1 MTLATP
7 LEEIFKQLNPRQ
19 KSALKNLGLKTVRDL
34 LYHFPYRYE
43 NPADLK
49 RIGEVFEGEKVR
61 VWGKVKK
68 IDYEKTWK
76 KKLNI
81 AYATVEDPTGRIKL
95 VWFRQPYIAKM
106 LPEGSCAIFS
116 GKVAM
121 RKQEKYIANPLYDIV
136 PCSVIPAFSKED
148 SAKLQPLYSASSG
161 ISSLWISKAIS
172 KIIRQVNIAEFLP
185 EEIIKKYHLPELGK
199 ALRWAHFPKTED
211 HASAAKKRF
220 AFEEVF
226 LMQLL
231 RMSQKEEIKKTSGIK
246 LSNLETLRDEFVTL
260 LPFKLTNAQEKAVN
274 DIIKDFKSG
283 HPMNRLLEG
292 DVGSGKTAA
301 AACAAYVIA
310 KNGMQAAYM
319 APTEILARQHF
330 ETFAKVLGRAGLK
343 IGLLTSSI
351 SEKFPSKIAREKST
365 HVSKTQLLKW
375 VGEGEF
381 PILIGTHSLIEKNVE
396 FKKLALA
403 MVDEQHRF
411 GVMQRSK
418 LFQKNANK
426 EVRPPG
432 EVGPP
437 VPHFLTMTATPIP
450 RTLALTIY
458 ADLDVSLIDEMP
470 AGRKPIE
477 TKIVPPKERNLAYE
491 FIRTKLAEGDQAFVI
506 CPRIEPL
513 DQRKSDFPRKSDF
526 LKAEMKSVKEEY
538 KKLKEKIFP
547 EFEIGIMHGKLTP
560 KEKEETMRQFRDG
573 KTQVLVSTSVVEV
586 GVDIPNATIMMI
598 ESAERFGLA
607 QLHQFRGR
615 VGRSDKK
622 SYCFIL
628 AGNYSANIFR
638 RLRALT
644 TAKTGFELAEY
655 DLEFRG
661 PGELSGRR
669 QWGISDIG
677 MEALRNLKMVEA
689 ARAEA
694 KAIIEST
701 SLNQHSVLVEKVK
714 ALSREPPHF
723 A

>member
-1 MTLATP
+1 MTPDTK
-7 LEEIFKQLNPRQ
+7 LEEVFKQLAPRQ
-19 KSALKNLGLKTVRDL
+19 KAALKNLGLKTVRDI

-61 VWGKVKK
+61 IWGRVKK
-68 IDYEKTWK
+68 IDFEKTWK

-121 RKQEKYIANPLYDIV
+121 RGREKYIANPLYDIV
-136 PCSVIPAFSKED
+136 PCSVIPAFSRED
-148 SAKLQPLYSASSG
+148 AAKLQPLYSSTSG

-172 KIIRQVNIAEFLP
+172 RILLQIQIPEFLP
-185 EEIIKKYHLPELGK
+185 EEIIKKYHLPELVK

-246 LSNLETLRDEFVTL
+246 LSSIEALKDEFIKL
-260 LPFKLTNAQEKAVN
+260 LPFGLTGAQKRAVEEVL
-274 DIIKDFKSG
+274 KDLKSG

-292 DVGSGKTAA
+292 DVGSGKTAVA
-301 AACAAYVIA
+301 GCAAYIVA
-310 KNGMQAAYM
+310 KNGMQATYM

-330 ETFAKVLGRAGLK
+330 ETFYKLLAGMGIK

-351 SEKFPSKIAREKST
+351 SEKFPSKINPKLPTHISKS
-365 HVSKTQLLKW
+365 QLLKW
-375 VGEGEF
+375 VREGEID
-381 PILIGTHSLIEKNVE
+381 ILIGTHALIEKKVV
-396 FKKLALA
+396 FSAKGGSAYGGKKLGLA

-411 GVMQRSK
+411 GVLQRSRLLK
-418 LFQKNANK
+418 KTEK
-426 EVRPPG
+426 S
-432 EVGPP
+432 
-437 VPHFLTMTATPIP
+437 PHFLTMTATPIP

-470 AGRKPIE
+470 EGRKPIE

-491 FIRTKLAEGDQAFVI
+491 FIKGRLAEGDQAFVI
-506 CPRIEPL
+506 CPRIEPKNW
-513 DQRKSDFPRKSDF
+513 KSDFPWKSDF
-526 LKAEMKSVKEEY
+526 LRAEMKSVKEEH

-547 EFEIGIMHGKLTP
+547 EFNIGIMHGKLTP
-560 KEKEETMRQFRDG
+560 KEKEETMRRFREG
-573 KTQVLVSTSVVEV
+573 KTHVLVSTSVVEV
-586 GVDIPNATIMMI
+586 GVDVPNATIMLI
-598 ESAERFGLA
+598 EGAERFGLA

-615 VGRSDKK
+615 VGRSEKK

-628 AGNYSANIFR
+628 AGSYSAGIFR
-638 RLRALT
+638 RLKALT

-661 PGELSGRR
+661 AGELTGHH

-689 ARAEA
+689 ARLEA
-694 KAIIEST
+694 RAIIESALLLKYPL
-701 SLNQHSVLVEKVK
+701 LNEKVK
-714 ALSREPPHF
+714 ILQKEPLHF
-723 A
+723 E

>member
-1 MTLATP
+1 MTPETK
-7 LEEIFKQLNPRQ
+7 LEEIFTKLLPKQ
-19 KSALKNLGLKTVRDL
+19 KSALKNLELRTVGDL

-49 RIGEVFEGEKVR
+49 RIGEVFEGEQVR

-76 KKLNI
+76 KKINI

-116 GKVAM
+116 GKVAF
-121 RKQEKYIANPLYDIV
+121 RKNEKYIANPLYDIV
-136 PCSVIPAFSKED
+136 PCNVIPAFSKED
-148 SAKLQPLYSASSG
+148 SAKLQPLYSSSSG
-161 ISSLWISKAIS
+161 LSSLWISKAVS
-172 KIIRQVNIAEFLP
+172 KILSQIKINEFLP
-185 EEIIKKYHLPELGK
+185 ESIVAKYHLPELAK
-199 ALRWAHFPKTED
+199 ALRWAHFPKTEE

-231 RMSQKEEIKKTSGIK
+231 RIGQKEEIKKTAGAGFKNLKK
-246 LSNLETLRDEFVTL
+246 LKEEFLGLFNFQPT
-260 LPFKLTNAQEKAVN
+260 KAQLSAIN
-274 DIIKDFKSG
+274 DVIKDFESG

-292 DVGSGKTAA
+292 DVGSGKTAVA
-301 AACAAYVIA
+301 AAAAFMVA
-310 KNGMQAAYM
+310 KNGMEATYM

-330 ETFAKVLGRAGLK
+330 ETFTKLFKNSGIK

-351 SEKFPSKIAREKST
+351 SDKFPSKVNPALST
-365 HVSKTQLLKW
+365 HISKNQLLKW
-375 VGEGEF
+375 VSNGEI
-381 PILIGTHSLIEKNVE
+381 PILIGTHSLIEKKVA
-396 FKKLALA
+396 FKNLALA

-411 GVMQRSK
+411 GVMQRSR
-418 LFQKNANK
+418 LFKKSA
-426 EVRPPG
+426 RA
-432 EVGPP
+432 
-437 VPHFLTMTATPIP
+437 PHFLSMTATPIP

-477 TKIVPPKERNLAYE
+477 TKIVPPKDRSLAYE
-491 FIRTKLAEGDQAFVI
+491 FIRSKLAEGDQAFVI
-506 CPRIEPL
+506 CPRIEP
-513 DQRKSDFPRKSDF
+513 KEFSKTGFF
-526 LKAEMKSVKEEY
+526 KAEIKSVKEEH

-547 EFEIGIMHGKLTP
+547 EFEIGIMHGRLKP
-560 KEKEETMRQFRDG
+560 KEKEEAMRRFRDG

-586 GVDIPNATIMMI
+586 GVDVPNATIMMI
-598 ESAERFGLA
+598 EGAERFGLA

-615 VGRSDKK
+615 VGRSEKK

-638 RLRALT
+638 RLKALT
-644 TAKTGFELAEY
+644 TSKTGFELAEY

-661 PGELSGRR
+661 AGELSGKK

-694 KAIIEST
+694 KNIIEEKT
-701 SLNQHSVLVEKVK
+701 LLNYPLLQAKILDLQK
-714 ALSREPPHF
+714 EPLHF
-723 A
+723 E

>member
-1 MTLATP
+1 MTPDTK

-19 KSALKNLGLKTVRDL
+19 KAALKNLGLRSVNNL

-61 VWGKVKK
+61 FWGKVKK
-68 IDYEKTWK
+68 IDFEKTWK

-121 RKQEKYIANPLYDIV
+121 RKQEKYIANPLYDVV
-136 PCSVIPAFSKED
+136 PCNIIPAFSKED
-148 SAKLQPLYSASSG
+148 SAKLQPLYSSSSG
-161 ISSLWISKAIS
+161 ISSLWISKAIE
-172 KIIRQVNIAEFLP
+172 KILPQAGEQEFLP
-185 EEIIKKYHLPELGK
+185 EEIIKKYHLPDLGK

-226 LMQLL
+226 LMQLF
-231 RMSQKEEIKKTSGIK
+231 RIGQKEEIKKTAGAGFKNLKK
-246 LSNLETLRDEFVTL
+246 LKEEFLGLFNFQPT
-260 LPFKLTNAQEKAVN
+260 KAQLCAIDDV
-274 DIIKDFKSG
+274 IKDLESG

-292 DVGSGKTAA
+292 DIGSGKTAVA
-301 AACAAYVIA
+301 AAAAYFIA
-310 KNGMQAAYM
+310 QNGMEATYM
-319 APTEILARQHF
+319 ATTEILARQHF
-330 ETFAKVLGRAGLK
+330 ETFTKLFKNSGIK

-351 SEKFPSKIAREKST
+351 SDKFPSKVNPALST
-365 HVSKTQLLKW
+365 HISKSQLLRW
-375 VGEGEF
+375 VANGEI
-381 PILIGTHSLIEKNVE
+381 PILIGTHSLIEKNVV
-396 FKKLALA
+396 FKKLGLA

-411 GVMQRSK
+411 GVLQRSR
-418 LFQKNANK
+418 LFKKTAL
-426 EVRPPG
+426 P
-432 EVGPP
+432 
-437 VPHFLTMTATPIP
+437 PHFLTMTATPIP

-491 FIRTKLAEGDQAFVI
+491 FIRTKLVEGDQAFVI
-506 CPRIEPL
+506 CPRIEPQ
-513 DQRKSDFPRKSDF
+513 DQRKSDFLGKSDF

-560 KEKEETMRQFRDG
+560 KEKEETMRRFRGDEI
-573 KTQVLVSTSVVEV
+573 KLLVSTSVVEV
-586 GVDIPNATIMMI
+586 GVDVPNATIMMI
-598 ESAERFGLA
+598 EGAERFGLA

-628 AGNYSANIFR
+628 AGSYSANIFR
-638 RLRALT
+638 RLKALT

-669 QWGISDIG
+669 QWGISDI
-677 MEALRNLKMVEA
+677 
-689 ARAEA
+689 
-694 KAIIEST
+694 
-701 SLNQHSVLVEKVK
+701 
-714 ALSREPPHF
+714 
-723 A
+723 

>member
-1 MTLATP
+1 MNMDLAMP
-7 LEEIFKQLNPRQ
+7 LEQIFKQLTPRQ
-19 KSALKNLGLKTVRDL
+19 KSALKNLGLRTFRDL

-61 VWGKVKK
+61 IWGRVKK
-68 IDYEKTWK
+68 IDFEKTWK

-121 RKQEKYIANPLYDIV
+121 RGREKYIANPLYDIV
-136 PCSVIPAFSKED
+136 PCSVIPAFSRED
-148 SAKLQPLYSASSG
+148 AAKLQPLYSSTSG

-172 KIIRQVNIAEFLP
+172 RILLQIQIPEFLP
-185 EEIIKKYHLPELGK
+185 EEIIKKYHLPELVK

-231 RMSQKEEIKKTSGIK
+231 RMSQKEEIKKSSGIK
-246 LSNLETLRDEFVTL
+246 LSNLEALRGEFIKL
-260 LPFKLTNAQEKAVN
+260 LPFKLTGAQERAIGDVL
-274 DIIKDFKSG
+274 KDLKSG

-292 DVGSGKTAA
+292 DVGSGKTAVA
-301 AACAAYVIA
+301 GCAAYILA
-310 KNGMQAAYM
+310 KNGFQATYM

-330 ETFAKVLGRAGLK
+330 ENFYKVLRNTGLK

-351 SEKFPSKIAREKST
+351 SEKFPSKIDRQKPT
-365 HVSKTQLLKW
+365 HVSKAQLLKW
-375 VGEGEF
+375 IREGEF
-381 PILIGTHSLIEKNVE
+381 QILVGTHSLIEKKVI
-396 FKKLALA
+396 FKKLGLA

-411 GVMQRSK
+411 GVRQRSALARRTSADK
-418 LFQKNANK
+418 TQNDAEKSRRGSASSLRESAQKMSI
-426 EVRPPG
+426 
-432 EVGPP
+432 
-437 VPHFLTMTATPIP
+437 PHFLTMTATPIP

-491 FIRTKLAEGDQAFVI
+491 FIRSKLRDGDQAFVI
-506 CPRIEPL
+506 CPRIEPQ
-513 DQRKSDFPRKSDF
+513 DQRKSDFLGKSDF

-560 KEKEETMRQFRDG
+560 KEKEETMRR
-573 KTQVLVSTSVVEV
+573 
-586 GVDIPNATIMMI
+586 
-598 ESAERFGLA
+598 
-607 QLHQFRGR
+607 FRG
-615 VGRSDKK
+615 
-622 SYCFIL
+622 
-628 AGNYSANIFR
+628 
-638 RLRALT
+638 
-644 TAKTGFELAEY
+644 
-655 DLEFRG
+655 
-661 PGELSGRR
+661 
-669 QWGISDIG
+669 
-677 MEALRNLKMVEA
+677 
-689 ARAEA
+689 
-694 KAIIEST
+694 
-701 SLNQHSVLVEKVK
+701 
-714 ALSREPPHF
+714 
-723 A
+723 